1 MVGVLSLQRAHQEF
15 ELRQPVQTLQTRIF
29 SEKRPT
35 RESSADTA
43 LKPFKGGFVSSRQGE
58 NASDLII
65 GMVSVAKGFW
75 NRASLAHTFECLFT
89 SACQCVQDPLQAYD
103 ERFVGQH
110 SERFIE

>member
-1 MVGVLSLQRAHQEF
+1 MRRGLQQSKMVRVLGLQRAHQEF
-15 ELRQPVQTLQTRIF
+15 ELRQPVQTLKTRIF
-29 SEKRPT
+29 PEKRPT

-75 NRASLAHTFECLFT
+75 NRASLAHTFECLFI
-89 SACQCVQDPLQAYD
+89 SAGQCV
-103 ERFVGQH
+103 
-110 SERFIE
+110 